1 MPELLVLNKMD
12 AASADQ
18 LTALR
23 SSYPDAAVI
32 SARTGWGIDQLRAMT
47 RCGCL
52 GQLSRSEPW
61 FPTHVVTFDRIHRT
75 GELLVNEHT
84 SEGTLVLARVNAALA
99 AELVPYE
106 VVAVE
111 SNSR

>member
-1 MPELLVLNKMD
+1 MTEVRLP
-12 AASADQ
+12 
-18 LTALR
+18 R
-23 SSYPDAAVI
+23 PAVEI
-32 SARTGWGIDQLRAMT
+32 RAMVPYA
-47 RCGCL
+47 RGDL
-52 GQLSRSEPW
+52 L
-61 FPTHVVTFDRIHRT
+61 DRIHRT